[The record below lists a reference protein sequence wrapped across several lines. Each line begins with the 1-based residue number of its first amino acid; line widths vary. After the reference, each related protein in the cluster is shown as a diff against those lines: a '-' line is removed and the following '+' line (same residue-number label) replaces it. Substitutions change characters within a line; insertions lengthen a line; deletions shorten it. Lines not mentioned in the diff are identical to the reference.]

1 MVDFG
6 VLGQLQQYLDEAA
19 ISVGIVVLV
28 LGIRYAAR
36 RWRKSHEAAMAK
48 RRIRVVVSG
57 GVALVT
63 GVGLFGLIVVWGLWD
78 ILLTNVYQLGGSQ
91 APADI
96 RVTDPNPVA
105 EFTLAI
111 VLLGTAYALTSFIGR
126 VISEVTGGTDRIS
139 EHQREI
145 IYRLTQV
152 TLYAVVGLVV
162 LSILTDNLG
171 SLLVGAGFLGIV
183 VGMAARQ
190 TLGAVL
196 AGFVLMFSRPFEIGD
211 WVEIGEQEGIVTEI
225 TIVNTRLQTF
235 DGEMVVLP
243 NDEVS
248 SQAITNRT
256 HKGRLRLEVEIGV
269 DYDADPQ
276 EAAEIARE
284 ALDEVEEILDVPTPQ
299 VVLKRFADSSVV
311 LGVRA
316 WIGEPSARRKW
327 RARTAMI
334 SAVKAAFER
343 ESIKIPFP
351 QRELTGRQESGGF
364 RLTGERPAR
373 EMRSE
378 AAPDGGEE

>member
-1 MVDFG
+1 MAEAGLVA
-6 VLGQLQQYLDEAA
+6 QLRPYLDEVLLSAL
-19 ISVGIVVLV
+19 VVVVVLGV
-28 LGIRYAAR
+28 RYAAR
-36 RWRKSHEAAMAK
+36 RWRKSHQSAMAN
-48 RRIRVVVSG
+48 RRVRVTVSG

-63 GVGLFGLIVVWGLWD
+63 GVGLFSLIVVWGLWD
-78 ILLTNVYQLGGSQ
+78 ILLDTVYQLSGSNT
-91 APADI
+91 PSD
-96 RVTDPNPVA
+96 VTPSENPVA
-105 EFTLAI
+105 RFTLAV

-126 VISEVTGGTDRIS
+126 IISELTGGTDRIS

-152 TLYAVVGLVV
+152 TLYAAVGLVV
-162 LSILTDNLG
+162 ISIFTENLG

-183 VGMAARQ
+183 IGMAARQ

-211 WVEIGEQEGIVTEI
+211 WVQVGEQEGIVTEI

-248 SQAITNRT
+248 SQPITNRT

-269 DYDADPQ
+269 DYDADP
-276 EAAEIARE
+276 EAAAEVARDS
-284 ALDEVEEILDVPTPQ
+284 LDEVEAILDVPTPQ
-299 VVLKRFADSSVV
+299 VVLKRFDDSAVV

-343 ESIKIPFP
+343 EAIKIPFP
-351 QRELTGRQESGGF
+351 QRELTGREESGGF
-364 RLTGERPAR
+364 RLSGERPAR

-378 AAPDGGEE
+378 PAPDGGEE

>member
-1 MVDFG
+1 MVDFSAF
-6 VLGQLQQYLDEAA
+6 VELQQYLDEVA
-19 ISVGIVVLV
+19 ISAGIVALV

-36 RWRKSHEAAMAK
+36 QWRKSHEAAMAN

-63 GVGLFGLIVVWGLWD
+63 GVGLFSLIVVWGLWD
-78 ILLTNVYQLGGSQ
+78 ILLDTVYQLSGSST
-91 APADI
+91 PSD
-96 RVTDPNPVA
+96 VTPSENPVA
-105 EFTLAI
+105 RFTLAV
-111 VLLGTAYALTSFIGR
+111 VLLGTAYAVTSFIGR
-126 VISEVTGGTDRIS
+126 VISELTGGTDRIS

-162 LSILTDNLG
+162 LSIFLQDLG

-183 VGMAARQ
+183 IGMAARQ

-211 WVEIGEQEGIVTEI
+211 WVQVGDQEGIVTEI

-248 SQAITNRT
+248 SQPITNRT
-256 HKGRLRLEVEIGV
+256 YKGRLRLEVEIGV

-276 EAAEIARE
+276 TAADVARDS
-284 ALDEVEEILDVPTPQ
+284 LDEVDEILDVPTPQ
-299 VVLKRFADSSVV
+299 VVLKRFDDSAVV

-343 ESIKIPFP
+343 ENIKIPFP
-351 QRELTGRQESGGF
+351 QRELTGREESGGF
-364 RLTGERPAR
+364 RLTGERPTR

>member
-1 MVDFG
+1 MVDVS
-6 VLGQLQQYLDEAA
+6 VLGQLQPYLDEILLSA
-19 ISVGIVVLV
+19 VVITLV

-36 RWRKSHEAAMAK
+36 RWRKSHQSAMAN

-57 GVALVT
+57 SVALVT
-63 GVGLFGLIVVWGLWD
+63 GVGLFSLIVVWGLWD
-78 ILLTNVYQLGGSQ
+78 ILVSVVDGLWNSDANSGSSLI
-91 APADI
+91 A
-96 RVTDPNPVA
+96 RVT
-105 EFTLAI
+105 LAV

-126 VISEVTGGTDRIS
+126 VISELTSGTDRIS

-162 LSILTDNLG
+162 LSIFLEDLG

-211 WVEIGEQEGIVTEI
+211 WVQIGDQEGIVTDI

-276 EAAEIARE
+276 EAAEIARD

-299 VVLKRFADSSVV
+299 VVLKRFDDSAVV

-334 SAVKAAFER
+334 SAVKTAFER

-351 QRELTGRQESGGF
+351 QRELTGREESGGF

-373 EMRSE
+373 EVRSE

>member
-1 MVDFG
+1 MAEAGLVA
-6 VLGQLQQYLDEAA
+6 QLRPYLDEVLLSAL
-19 ISVGIVVLV
+19 VVVVVLGV
-28 LGIRYAAR
+28 RYAAR
-36 RWRKSHEAAMAK
+36 RWRKSHQSAMAN
-48 RRIRVVVSG
+48 RRVRVTVSG

-63 GVGLFGLIVVWGLWD
+63 GVGLFSLIVVWGLWD
-78 ILLTNVYQLGGSQ
+78 ILLDTVYQLSGSNT
-91 APADI
+91 PSD
-96 RVTDPNPVA
+96 VTPSENPVA
-105 EFTLAI
+105 RFTLAV

-126 VISEVTGGTDRIS
+126 IISELTGGTDRIS

-152 TLYAVVGLVV
+152 TLYAAVGLVV
-162 LSILTDNLG
+162 ISIFTENLG

-183 VGMAARQ
+183 IGMAARQ

-211 WVEIGEQEGIVTEI
+211 WVQVGEQEGIVTEI

-248 SQAITNRT
+248 SQPITNRT

-269 DYDADPQ
+269 DYDADP
-276 EAAEIARE
+276 EAAAEVARDS
-284 ALDEVEEILDVPTPQ
+284 LDEVEAILDVPTPQ
-299 VVLKRFADSSVV
+299 VVLKRFDDSAVV

-343 ESIKIPFP
+343 EGIKIPFP
-351 QRELTGRQESGGF
+351 QRELTGREESGGF
-364 RLTGERPAR
+364 RLSGERPAR

-378 AAPDGGEE
+378 PAPDGGEE

>member
-1 MVDFG
+1 MVEAG
-6 VLGQLQQYLDEAA
+6 VLAQLRPYLDEVAV
-19 ISVGIVVLV
+19 SVAVVALV

-36 RWRKSHEAAMAK
+36 RWRTSHQSAMAD

-57 GVALVT
+57 SVALVT
-63 GVGLFGLIVVWGLWD
+63 GVGLFSLIVVWGLWD
-78 ILLTNVYQLGGSQ
+78 ILVSVVDGLWNSDANSGSSLI
-91 APADI
+91 ARI
-96 RVTDPNPVA
+96 
-105 EFTLAI
+105 TLAV
-111 VLLGTAYALTSFIGR
+111 VLLGSAYALTSFIGR
-126 VISEVTGGTDRIS
+126 IISELTGGTDRIS

-162 LSILTDNLG
+162 ISIFTRDLG

-211 WVEIGEQEGIVTEI
+211 WVQIGEQEGIVTEI

-248 SQAITNRT
+248 SQPITNRT
-256 HKGRLRLEVEIGV
+256 YKGRLRLEVEIGV
-269 DYDADPQ
+269 DYEADPRA
-276 EAAEIARE
+276 AAEVARE
-284 ALDEVEEILDVPTPQ
+284 ALDDVDEILDVPTPQ

-327 RARTAMI
+327 RARTAVI

-343 ESIKIPFP
+343 EGIKIPFP
-351 QRELTGRQESGGF
+351 QRELTGREESGGF

-373 EMRSE
+373 EVRSE

>member
-1 MVDFG
+1 
-6 VLGQLQQYLDEAA
+6 
-19 ISVGIVVLV
+19 
-28 LGIRYAAR
+28 
-36 RWRKSHEAAMAK
+36 MAK

-63 GVGLFGLIVVWGLWD
+63 GVGLFSLIVVWGLWD
-78 ILLTNVYQLGGSQ
+78 LLLENVYELGG
-91 APADI
+91 ATPPADLNGSE
-96 RVTDPNPVA
+96 NPVA

-126 VISEVTGGTDRIS
+126 VISELTSGTDRIS

-162 LSILTDNLG
+162 LSIFLQDLG

-183 VGMAARQ
+183 IGMAARQ

-211 WVEIGEQEGIVTEI
+211 WVQVGEEEGIVTEI

-248 SQAITNRT
+248 SQPITNRT
-256 HKGRLRLEVEIGV
+256 YKGRLRLEVEIGV

-276 EAAEIARE
+276 TAADVAHDS
-284 ALDEVEEILDVPTPQ
+284 LDEVDEILDVPTPQ
-299 VVLKRFADSSVV
+299 VVLKRFDDSAVV

-343 ESIKIPFP
+343 ENIKIPFP
-351 QRELTGRQESGGF
+351 QRELTGREESGGF

>member
-1 MVDFG
+1 MVEAG
-6 VLGQLQQYLDEAA
+6 LAAQLRPYLDEVLLSAL
-19 ISVGIVVLV
+19 VVVVVLGV
-28 LGIRYAAR
+28 RYAAR
-36 RWRKSHEAAMAK
+36 RWRKSHQSAMAN
-48 RRIRVVVSG
+48 RRVRVVVSG

-63 GVGLFGLIVVWGLWD
+63 GVGLFSLIVVWGLWD
-78 ILLTNVYQLGGSQ
+78 ILVSVVGDLWNSDANSDSSLI
-91 APADI
+91 ARI
-96 RVTDPNPVA
+96 
-105 EFTLAI
+105 TLAI
-111 VLLGTAYALTSFIGR
+111 VLLGTAYALTSFVGR
-126 VISEVTGGTDRIS
+126 VISELTSGTDRIS

-152 TLYAVVGLVV
+152 TLYAVVGLIVI
-162 LSILTDNLG
+162 SIFTENLG

-211 WVEIGEQEGIVTEI
+211 WVQVGEQEGIVTEI

-248 SQAITNRT
+248 SRPITNRT

-276 EAAEIARE
+276 EAADVARD
-284 ALDEVEEILDVPTPQ
+284 ALDDVEAILDVPTPQ
-299 VVLKRFADSSVV
+299 VVLKRFDDSAIV

-343 ESIKIPFP
+343 EGIKIPFP
-351 QRELTGRQESGGF
+351 QRELTGREESGGF
-364 RLTGERPAR
+364 RLSGERPAR

-378 AAPDGGEE
+378 PAPDGGEE

>member
-1 MVDFG
+1 MAEADV
-6 VLGQLQQYLDEAA
+6 VSQLRPYLDEAVLTVA
-19 ISVGIVVLV
+19 VVAVV

-36 RWRKSHEAAMAK
+36 QWRKSHQSAMAD

-78 ILLTNVYQLGGSQ
+78 ILIEAVQVLFG
-91 APADI
+91 
-96 RVTDPNPVA
+96 TDPGSDPTDANPVA
-105 EFTLAI
+105 QFALAV

-126 VISEVTGGTDRIS
+126 VISELTGGTDRIS

-152 TLYAVVGLVV
+152 TLYTVVGLVV
-162 LSILTDNLG
+162 ISLFVQDLG

-183 VGMAARQ
+183 IGMAARQ

-248 SQAITNRT
+248 SQPITNRT

-269 DYDADPQ
+269 DYDADPR
-276 EAAEIARE
+276 EAAEIARG
-284 ALDEVEEILDVPTPQ
+284 ALDEVGEILDVPTPQ

-343 ESIKIPFP
+343 EGIKIPFP
-351 QRELTGRQESGGF
+351 QRELTGREESGGF
-364 RLTGERPAR
+364 RLTGEQPTRAV
-373 EMRSE
+373 RSE

>member
-19 ISVGIVVLV
+19 VSVAIVALV

-36 RWRKSHEAAMAK
+36 QWRKSHQSAMAN

-57 GVALVT
+57 SVALVT
-63 GVGLFGLIVVWGLWD
+63 GVGLFSLIVVWGLWD
-78 ILLTNVYQLGGSQ
+78 LLLENVYELGG
-91 APADI
+91 ATPPADL
-96 RVTDPNPVA
+96 DGSENPIA

-126 VISEVTGGTDRIS
+126 VISELTGGTDRIS

-162 LSILTDNLG
+162 LSIFLQDLG

-183 VGMAARQ
+183 IGMAARQ

-211 WVEIGEQEGIVTEI
+211 WVQIGEEEGIVTEI

-276 EAAEIARE
+276 EAAEIARDS
-284 ALDEVEEILDVPTPQ
+284 LDEVEEILDVPTPQ